1 MRYVKLWWRC
11 VVLAVLEVAEY
22 RVNFV
27 LSVFTEALGLGM
39 VVLTFGL
46 MYQFTDA
53 IAGWTREQVLVLVGV
68 FWTFNGIWDMAI
80 QPNLQRMSEYV
91 ERGEMDFFLLRPV
104 DAQFLI
110 SVRRFSP
117 WEGSTVVLGFGLMA
131 WAVSRS
137 GAQWT
142 AAGVAEAVA
151 LLACGLLLLY
161 ALRFMVVTCAFWLMN
176 AESLYNVLHP
186 AFAAAQ
192 YPVTFFGGWL
202 RVVLTVVVPV
212 AFATTFPAQALLG
225 EGDAR
230 LVAAGAVGAVVA
242 LWASH
247 RFWGFAVRH
256 YASASS

>member
-117 WEGSTVVLGFGLMA
+117 WEGSAVLLGLALTV
-131 WAVSRS
+131 WAGREV
-137 GAQWT
+137 GATWSPP
-142 AAGVAEAVA
+142 GA
-151 LLACGLLLLY
+151 L
-161 ALRFMVVTCAFWLMN
+161 
-176 AESLYNVLHP
+176 
-186 AFAAAQ
+186 AAA
-192 YPVTFFGGWL
+192 
-202 RVVLTVVVPV
+202 
-212 AFATTFPAQALLG
+212 
-225 EGDAR
+225 
-230 LVAAGAVGAVVA
+230 
-242 LWASH
+242 
-247 RFWGFAVRH
+247 
-256 YASASS
+256 